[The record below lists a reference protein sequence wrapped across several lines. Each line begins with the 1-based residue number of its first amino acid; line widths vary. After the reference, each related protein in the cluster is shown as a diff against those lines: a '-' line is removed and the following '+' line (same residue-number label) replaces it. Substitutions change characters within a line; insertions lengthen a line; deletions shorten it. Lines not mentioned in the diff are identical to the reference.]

1 MLFRSGTKKLVRD
14 FLLSYGK
21 DAREKAILANI
32 EYSGFRASSDA
43 QLIPIRQ
50 IELARARAGVEAD
63 TTLSDADKAK
73 KLADIDAKLADL
85 GRQIASAK

>member
-1 MLFRSGTKKLVRD
+1 MLG
-14 FLLSYGK
+14 YGK

-32 EYSGFRASSDA
+32 EYSGFRASSNA

-50 IELARARAGVEAD
+50 IELARARAAVEAD
-63 TTLSDADKAK
+63 TTISAEDKARKLSD
-73 KLADIDAKLADL
+73 IDTRLADL